1 MGFSDKIAIVTG
13 GSRGIGRAI
22 TLSLAKEGATV
33 VLSYKSNI
41 QAAEETVNL
50 SKEFSGRVLA
60 KQWDIG
66 RFQETQD
73 VIADVEKELGKVD
86 ILINNAG
93 ITSDNLFMRMKEE
106 EWDKVI
112 ETNLKGA
119 FNCCRAVI
127 RGMVK
132 RRFGRII
139 NISSIVAE
147 SGNPGQANYCAS
159 KAGVIGLTRSLALEL
174 ASRQITVNAVTPG
187 FVATDMT
194 DALTE
199 EQKKLLISKI
209 PMGRVADPNEIAS
222 LVTYLA
228 SEGASYISGQ
238 TIGVNGAL
246 FT

>member
-1 MGFSDKIAIVTG
+1 M
-13 GSRGIGRAI
+13 
-22 TLSLAKEGATV
+22 
-33 VLSYKSNI
+33 
-41 QAAEETVNL
+41 
-50 SKEFSGRVLA
+50 A

>member
-1 MGFSDKIAIVTG
+1 MSVSDKIAIVTG
-13 GSRGIGRAI
+13 GSRGIGRAV
-22 TLSLAKEGATV
+22 TLSLAEQGTTV
-33 VLSYKSNI
+33 VLSYKQNSA
-41 QAAEETVNL
+41 AAEETINL
-50 SKEFSGRVLA
+50 SKNFSGRVMA

-66 RFQETQD
+66 KFQETQN
-73 VIADVEKELGKVD
+73 VIADIEKELGKVD
-86 ILINNAG
+86 ILVNNAG
-93 ITSDNLFMRMKEE
+93 ITGDNLFVRMKEE

-112 ETNLKGA
+112 ETNLKGT

-127 RGMVK
+127 RGMMK
-132 RRFGRII
+132 RKFGRII

-159 KAGVIGLTRSLALEL
+159 KAGIIGLTRSLALEL
-174 ASRQITVNAVTPG
+174 ASRQITVNAITPG

-194 DALTE
+194 GALTE
-199 EQKKLLISKI
+199 EQKNLLLSKI
-209 PMGRVADPNEIAS
+209 PMGRVAQPNEVAS

>member
-209 PMGRVADPNEIAS
+209 PMGRFADPNEIAS